1 MFPSLCDYKGPCH
14 KGKVA
19 FSNRRYLDTQKL
31 SVEKGGQT
39 TGPRALFP
47 VGMLFCSLASVADST
62 S

>member
-39 TGPRALFP
+39 TGPRAP
-47 VGMLFCSLASVADST
+47 VPCRHALLLADFGD
-62 S
+62 